1 MAHGICD
8 RKTAGDSVECQY
20 NLTIKYELYKSRKR
34 AGRSPGRPKGGHA
47 GRSGRRLRRSR
58 RGLRPGS
65 LAWHKARGGVGEL
78 PFPKLVPCMDLARWM
93 RALAKDADLP
103 NGRGREI
110 CRKEYKF
117 ERIIRFALNI
127 KAGFPQGEGRA
138 AGRPGAAG
146 ASGRSPLK
154 PSPAGDGLACGPNAS
169 PAQACGGALPQFS
182 GAFIQSSF
190 EMRAQS
196 GYNGERNQGRMC
208 HDEKTA
214 GPGRCGASAAG
225 CRL

>member
-1 MAHGICD
+1 M
-8 RKTAGDSVECQY
+8 
-20 NLTIKYELYKSRKR
+20 YK
-34 AGRSPGRPKGGHA
+34 KG
-47 GRSGRRLRRSR
+47 R
-58 RGLRPGS
+58 RGLRPDS
-65 LAWHKARGGVGEL
+65 LAWHKACGGVGER
-78 PFPKLVPCMDLARWM
+78 PFPKLVPCTNLARWM
-93 RALAKDADLP
+93 RALARDAGPP
-103 NGRGREI
+103 NGSGRKI
-110 CRKEYKF
+110 RRKEYKF
-117 ERIIRFALNI
+117 ERIIRFVFGI
-127 KAGFPQGEGRA
+127 KAEFLQGEGRA

-154 PSPAGDGLACGPNAS
+154 PSPAGDGLACGPNAP
-169 PAQACGGALPQFS
+169 PAQTCGGALPQFS

>member
-1 MAHGICD
+1 MLFLTFFRRIVPRSFDTGEMAHGICD

-20 NLTIKYELYKSRKR
+20 NLITKYSMYK
-34 AGRSPGRPKGGHA
+34 KG
-47 GRSGRRLRRSR
+47 R

-65 LAWHKARGGVGEL
+65 LAWHKACGGVGEL
-78 PFPKLVPCMDLARWM
+78 PFARTWPDGCGL
-93 RALAKDADLP
+93 LAKDAGPP

-117 ERIIRFALNI
+117 ERIIRFVLNI

-154 PSPAGDGLACGPNAS
+154 PSPAGDGLACGPNTP
-169 PAQACGGALPQFS
+169 PAQTCGGALPQFS

-214 GPGRCGASAAG
+214 GPGRCGASAAD

>member
-1 MAHGICD
+1 M
-8 RKTAGDSVECQY
+8 Y
-20 NLTIKYELYKSRKR
+20 NLITKYSMYK
-34 AGRSPGRPKGGHA
+34 KG
-47 GRSGRRLRRSR
+47 R
-58 RGLRPGS
+58 RGLRPDS
-65 LAWHKARGGVGEL
+65 LAWHKACGGVGEP
-78 PFPKLVPCMDLARWM
+78 PFARTWPDGCGL
-93 RALAKDADLP
+93 LAKDADLP
-103 NGRGREI
+103 NGSGREI

-117 ERIIRFALNI
+117 ERIIRNVFDI
-127 KAGFPQGEGRA
+127 KAEFPQGEGRA
-138 AGRPGAAG
+138 
-146 ASGRSPLK
+146 
-154 PSPAGDGLACGPNAS
+154 AGDGLACGPNAP
-169 PAQACGGALPQFS
+169 PAQTCGGALPQFS

>member
-1 MAHGICD
+1 M
-8 RKTAGDSVECQY
+8 Y
-20 NLTIKYELYKSRKR
+20 NLIIKYSMYK
-34 AGRSPGRPKGGHA
+34 KG
-47 GRSGRRLRRSR
+47 L
-58 RGLRPGS
+58 RGLRPDS
-65 LAWHKARGGVGEL
+65 LAWHKACGGVGER
-78 PFPKLVPCMDLARWM
+78 PFARTWPGGCGLLAR
-93 RALAKDADLP
+93 DAGPP

-117 ERIIRFALNI
+117 ERIIRFVLNI
-127 KAGFPQGEGRA
+127 KAGFPQGEGQA

-154 PSPAGDGLACGPNAS
+154 PSPAGDGLACGPNAP
-169 PAQACGGALPQFS
+169 PAQTCGGALPQFS

-214 GPGRCGASAAG
+214 GPGRCSASAAG

>member
-1 MAHGICD
+1 M
-8 RKTAGDSVECQY
+8 Y
-20 NLTIKYELYKSRKR
+20 NLITKYSMYK
-34 AGRSPGRPKGGHA
+34 KG
-47 GRSGRRLRRSR
+47 R

-65 LAWHKARGGVGEL
+65 LAWHKACGGVGEL
-78 PFPKLVPCMDLARWM
+78 PFPKLAPCMDLARWM

-103 NGRGREI
+103 NGSGREI
-110 CRKEYKF
+110 CRTETTQA
-117 ERIIRFALNI
+117 RISRHVHCPQ
-127 KAGFPQGEGRA
+127 AGGLPGEGRA

-146 ASGRSPLK
+146 ASGLRPLK

>member
-1 MAHGICD
+1 M
-8 RKTAGDSVECQY
+8 Y
-20 NLTIKYELYKSRKR
+20 NLIIKYSMYK
-34 AGRSPGRPKGGHA
+34 KG
-47 GRSGRRLRRSR
+47 L
-58 RGLRPGS
+58 RGLRPDS
-65 LAWHKARGGVGEL
+65 LAWHKACGGVGER
-78 PFPKLVPCMDLARWM
+78 PFARTWPGGCGLLAR
-93 RALAKDADLP
+93 DAGPP

-117 ERIIRFALNI
+117 ERIIRFVLNI
-127 KAGFPQGEGRA
+127 KAGFLQGERRA

-146 ASGRSPLK
+146 A
-154 PSPAGDGLACGPNAS
+154 ACGPNAP
-169 PAQACGGALPQFS
+169 PAQTCRGALPQFS

>member
-1 MAHGICD
+1 M
-8 RKTAGDSVECQY
+8 
-20 NLTIKYELYKSRKR
+20 YK
-34 AGRSPGRPKGGHA
+34 KG
-47 GRSGRRLRRSR
+47 R

-65 LAWHKARGGVGEL
+65 LAWHKACGGVGER
-78 PFPKLVPCMDLARWM
+78 PFPKLAPCMDLARWM
-93 RALAKDADLP
+93 RALARDAGPP
-103 NGRGREI
+103 NGRGQEI

-117 ERIIRFALNI
+117 ERIIRFVLNI
-127 KAGFPQGEGRA
+127 KAGFLQGEGRA

-146 ASGRSPLK
+146 ASGLRPLK
-154 PSPAGDGLACGPNAS
+154 PSPAGDGLAYGPNAS

>member
-1 MAHGICD
+1 M
-8 RKTAGDSVECQY
+8 Y
-20 NLTIKYELYKSRKR
+20 NLITKYSMYK
-34 AGRSPGRPKGGHA
+34 KG
-47 GRSGRRLRRSR
+47 R
-58 RGLRPGS
+58 RGLRPDS

-78 PFPKLVPCMDLARWM
+78 PFPKLAPCMDLARWM
-93 RALAKDADLP
+93 RALARDAGPP

-117 ERIIRFALNI
+117 ERIIRFVLNI
-127 KAGFPQGEGRA
+127 KAGFLQGERRA

-146 ASGRSPLK
+146 ASGLRPLK
-154 PSPAGDGLACGPNAS
+154 PSPAGDGLACGPNAP

>member
-1 MAHGICD
+1 M
-8 RKTAGDSVECQY
+8 Y
-20 NLTIKYELYKSRKR
+20 NLIIKYSMYK
-34 AGRSPGRPKGGHA
+34 KG
-47 GRSGRRLRRSR
+47 R
-58 RGLRPGS
+58 RGLRPDS
-65 LAWHKARGGVGEL
+65 LAWHKACGGVGEL
-78 PFPKLVPCMDLARWM
+78 PFARTWPGGCGLLAR
-93 RALAKDADLP
+93 DAGPP

-117 ERIIRFALNI
+117 ERIIRNVFCI
-127 KAGFPQGEGRA
+127 KAEFPQGEGRA

-154 PSPAGDGLACGPNAS
+154 PSPAGDGLACGPNAP
-169 PAQACGGALPQFS
+169 PAQTCGGALPQFS

>member
-1 MAHGICD
+1 M
-8 RKTAGDSVECQY
+8 Y
-20 NLTIKYELYKSRKR
+20 NLIIKYSMYK
-34 AGRSPGRPKGGHA
+34 KG
-47 GRSGRRLRRSR
+47 R
-58 RGLRPGS
+58 RGLRPDS
-65 LAWHKARGGVGEL
+65 LAWHKACGGVGEW
-78 PFPKLVPCMDLARWM
+78 PFPKLAPCMDLARWM

-103 NGRGREI
+103 NGSGRKI
-110 CRKEYKF
+110 RRKEYKF
-117 ERIIRFALNI
+117 ERIIRFVFGI
-127 KAGFPQGEGRA
+127 KAEFPQGEGRA

-146 ASGRSPLK
+146 ASGLRPLK
-154 PSPAGDGLACGPNAS
+154 PSPAGDGLACGPNTP
-169 PAQACGGALPQFS
+169 PAQTCGGALPQFS